1 MLGEREKSSLKK
13 TLGKNAQAARVRQ
26 ELTQADVAERIDL
39 ATEVYGRI
47 ERGRAFPSI
56 PTFWRLCHVLHES
69 ADRLLG
75 LPAGTMPPGP
85 WQVAEPPPPY
95 SEHPPELR
103 RLIRTLQG
111 FKPDEWRTLR
121 KFLVTLKKQSR

>member
-13 TLGKNAQAARVRQ
+13 TLGKNAQAARMRQ
-26 ELTQADVAERIDL
+26 ELTQADVAERVDL

-69 ADRLLG
+69 ADRMLG
-75 LPAGTMPPGP
+75 LPAGTMPPAP
-85 WQVAEPPPPY
+85 WQAAEPAAPY
-95 SEHPPELR
+95 AEHPPELR

-111 FKPDEWRTLR
+111 FEADEWRALR

>member
-13 TLGKNAQAARVRQ
+13 TLGRNAQAARLRQ
-26 ELTQADVAERIDL
+26 ALTQEDVAERLDM

-56 PTFWRLCHVLHES
+56 PTFWRLCHVLQES

-75 LPAGTMPPGP
+75 LPTGTLTSGP

-95 SEHPPELR
+95 TEHPPELR
-103 RLIRTLQG
+103 RLIRTLRG
-111 FKPDEWRTLR
+111 FEPDEWRALN
-121 KFLVTLKKQSR
+121 KFLVMLQRQAR

>member
-13 TLGKNAQAARVRQ
+13 TLGKNAQAARLRQ
-26 ELTQADVAERIDL
+26 ALTQEDVAERLDM

-56 PTFWRLCHVLHES
+56 PTFWRLCHVLQES
-69 ADRLLG
+69 ADRMLG
-75 LPAGTMPPGP
+75 LPTGTLPPGP

-95 SEHPPELR
+95 QDQPPELR
-103 RLIRTLQG
+103 RLIRTLRG
-111 FKPDEWRTLR
+111 FEPDEWRALN
-121 KFLVTLKKQSR
+121 KFLVMLQKQAR

>member
-1 MLGEREKSSLKK
+1 MLGEREKASLKK
-13 TLGKNAQAARVRQ
+13 TLGRNAQAARVRQ
-26 ELTQADVAERIDL
+26 ELTQADVAERVDL

-56 PTFWRLCHVLHES
+56 PTFWRLCHVLQES

-75 LPAGTMPPGP
+75 LPEGSVPSGP
-85 WQVAEPPPPY
+85 WQVAEPQVPQD
-95 SEHPPELR
+95 EHPPELR

-111 FKPDEWRTLR
+111 FEPEEWRALR
-121 KFLVTLKKQSR
+121 KFLVALKKQPR